1 MLICIKSC
9 HPVFY
14 ADTHPAK
21 HRGRIE
27 KGTKISKYY
36 NEWQY
41 YIIYEDDH
49 PWKLQYSKE
58 NFMTLDEWRNSKID
72 SING

>member
-9 HPVFY
+9 YPVFY

-36 NEWQY
+36 DDDYFYN
-41 YIIYEDDH
+41 IYDQL
-49 PWKLQYSKE
+49 WKLQYSKE
-58 NFMTLDEWRNSKID
+58 NFMTLEQFRTLQID
-72 SING
+72 SIDG

>member
-9 HPVFY
+9 YPVFY

-21 HRGRIE
+21 QDGYIE
-27 KGTKISKYY
+27 KGTRISKYY
-36 NEWQY
+36 DDDYFYN
-41 YIIYEDDH
+41 IYN
-49 PWKLQYSKE
+49 PLWKLQYSKE